1 MITFFALT
9 ISNMLYLWSAKGIFP
24 HIYTG
29 SRTTFLHASIFS
41 IILYITVAPLYII
54 VDSVIID
61 GSGILIGYITHI
73 LLNMFGLEI
82 VVSVLSSYRYS
93 LLSIYSSII
102 SFVLTGTLLFFIYE
116 KTYTESNNT
125 LFILLALSMIAFTIS
140 ILTNFLIRFVY
151 YRFYVASGSDPI
163 GDVFSRIEQE
173 EKDLEIAA
181 EKELFKKI

>member
-1 MITFFALT
+1 
-9 ISNMLYLWSAKGIFP
+9 
-24 HIYTG
+24 
-29 SRTTFLHASIFS
+29 
-41 IILYITVAPLYII
+41 
-54 VDSVIID
+54 
-61 GSGILIGYITHI
+61 
-73 LLNMFGLEI
+73 MFGLEI